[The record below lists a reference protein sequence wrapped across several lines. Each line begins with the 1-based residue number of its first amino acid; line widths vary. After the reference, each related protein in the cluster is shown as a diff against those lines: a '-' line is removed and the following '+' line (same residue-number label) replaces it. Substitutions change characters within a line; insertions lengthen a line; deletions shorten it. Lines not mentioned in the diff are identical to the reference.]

1 METTNALVAAALAG
15 VFAAG
20 STVSQ
25 ASLLPA
31 GQVPA
36 EREKYECLSKD
47 NNLHQCKGTIE
58 ATVMNGKHMHVQLPN
73 DKGMGKGKK
82 KDKDEEDE
90 GGLIP

>member
-1 METTNALVAAALAG
+1 MKTTNALVAAALTS

-25 ASLLPA
+25 ASLLRDGPVA
-31 GQVPA
+31 A
-36 EREKYECLSKD
+36 EREKDECLSKD
-47 NNLHQCKGTIE
+47 NNLYQGKETKE
-58 ATVMNGKHMHVQLPN
+58 AIALNGNTFEAYLPN

-90 GGLIP
+90 GS

>member
-1 METTNALVAAALAG
+1 MKTTNALVAAALTS

-25 ASLLPA
+25 ASRLPDGPVA
-31 GQVPA
+31 A
-36 EREKYECLSKD
+36 EREKD
-47 NNLHQCKGTIE
+47 NALIE
-58 ATVMNGKHMHVQLPN
+58 DNHLYQGEETKETTAINGNTLEAYLPN

-90 GGLIP
+90 GS